1 MHEYVT
7 LHIITKFITEINLQ
21 INVVAARTKYLFS
34 NPLLTANG
42 NTVI

>member
-7 LHIITKFITEINLQ
+7 AYNYEFITKINLQ

-34 NPLLTANG
+34 PSLLTANG